1 MEIWKLVRRNSNYEV
16 SDLGRIRRIT
26 PAPGTRAGRILKSV
40 LDNGRYL
47 SVSLYMNGK
56 IEKVYVHLLV
66 AEAFWG
72 PPPNGFEVNHKDGIK
87 TNPCLSNLEYVTHRG
102 NVDHAVA
109 NGLTLKGTRNGCCK
123 LSPKQ
128 VLEIRELVRTGV
140 AARVVADKFGITYSY
155 VGNIVAGRKW
165 GWLKDLSQ
173 LRPGG

>member
-16 SDLGRIRRIT
+16 SDLGRVRRIT
-26 PAPGTRAGRILKSV
+26 PAPGTRAGRILKPV

-66 AEAFWG
+66 TEAFWG
-72 PPPNGFEVNHKDGIK
+72 LPQKGFEVNHKDGIK

-109 NGLTLKGTRNGCCK
+109 NGLTLKGMRNGSCK
-123 LSPKQ
+123 LNPKQ
-128 VLEIRELVRTGV
+128 VLEIRELVRTGIAPRIV
-140 AARVVADKFGITYSY
+140 AGKFGITCSY

-165 GWLKDLSQ
+165 GWLKDSSQ